1 MKIKKAVILAAG
13 LGTRMRPMTRAI
25 PKPML
30 PVVDKPIIDYIISEA
45 TESGIEEIVVIVNF
59 QKEVIKKHCE
69 EYDNVYFI
77 HQKELLGTADALL
90 QAQVFTHNEPFV
102 LYYADEIVVSNDIPC
117 TKQLINEFVSRGVDV
132 MAAVETENSTAIT
145 EYNCVVFGEQ
155 VNEKTYQVKEI
166 VEKPHNPL
174 TNYTSIG
181 RYVISPKIYKYIEEA
196 KKVHALSNELVI
208 TTIFNDVAREGSFY
222 GHLYEG
228 TRYDIGSKEGW
239 FKANVELKK
248 TNAENIVFSLMY
260 FIRFFLYKKINRSKR
275 R

>member
-1 MKIKKAVILAAG
+1 
-13 LGTRMRPMTRAI
+13 
-25 PKPML
+25 ML

-102 LYYADEIVVSNDIPC
+102 LYYADEIVVSNGIPC
-117 TKQLINEFVSRGVDV
+117 TKQLINEFVSRDADV
-132 MAAVETENSTAIT
+132 MAAVEIENSTAIT
-145 EYNCVVFGEQ
+145 EYNCVLFGEQ

-196 KKVHALSNELVI
+196 KKVHVLGNELVI
-208 TTIFNDVAREGSFY
+208 TTIFNDVVREGSFY

-228 TRYDIGSKEGW
+228 NRYDIGSKEGW

-248 TNAENIVFSLMY
+248 QM
-260 FIRFFLYKKINRSKR
+260 KR
-275 R
+275 T

>member
-30 PVVDKPIIDYIISEA
+30 PVVNKPIIDYIISEA

-102 LYYADEIVVSNDIPC
+102 LYYADEIVVNDGISC
-117 TKQLINEFVSRGVDV
+117 TKQLINEFVTRNTDI
-132 MAAVETENSTAIT
+132 MAAIEIENSAAIS

-155 VNEKTYQVKEI
+155 VNGKTYQVEEV
-166 VEKPHNPL
+166 VEKPNNPL

-196 KKVHALSNELVI
+196 KKLHTLSDELVI
-208 TTIFNDVAREGSFY
+208 TTIFNDVAKEGSFY

-239 FKANVELKK
+239 FKANVELK
-248 TNAENIVFSLMY
+248 N
-260 FIRFFLYKKINRSKR
+260 KIKR
-275 R
+275 T